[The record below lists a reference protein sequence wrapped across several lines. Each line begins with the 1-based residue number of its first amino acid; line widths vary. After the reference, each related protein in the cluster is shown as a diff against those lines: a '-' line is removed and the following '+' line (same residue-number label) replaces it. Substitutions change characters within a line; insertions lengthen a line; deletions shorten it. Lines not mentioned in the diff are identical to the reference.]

1 MLYQGKDGQL
11 RILDYGVDTS
21 AGSTRYY
28 QEILFCEMDFSA
40 PTARP
45 RTDETLMMNRGNFDT
60 KAHYVEGNDDPVY
73 APVPL
78 TFSCRLN
85 DTIDTRALHHWLS
98 GSTLIPN
105 AVGGTTQVYSWDE
118 SGVTFRSQLLPAFK
132 DSVKQSYRMQIIFD
146 GDTDYGLQYD
156 GVYFTPSE
164 QTITESADS
173 LMLSANGQIYG
184 DVTRIAEFPST
195 GSGTTYLAFS

>member
-1 MLYQGKDGQL
+1 MLYQGKDGEM
-11 RILDYGVDTS
+11 RITDYGTDTS

-40 PTARP
+40 PTVRP
-45 RTDETLMMNRGNFDT
+45 RTDETLIMNRGNFDS
-60 KAHYVEGNDDPVY
+60 KAHYIESNDDPVY

-78 TFSCRLN
+78 TFSCRIN
-85 DTIDTRALHHWLS
+85 DTVDSRALSDWLS

-105 AVGGTTQVYSWDE
+105 AVGGTTRIFSWDE
-118 SGVTFRSQLLPAFK
+118 SGVTFRSQLLPAMR
-132 DSVKQSYRMQIIFD
+132 DSDKQCYRLQILFD
-146 GDTDYGLQYD
+146 GTTDYGLQYD

-164 QTITESADS
+164 QTITESTDS
-173 LMLSANGQIYG
+173 LMLSTNGQIYG
-184 DVTRIAEFPST
+184 DVTRIDSFPTT